1 MYLSLLSSLLLDEL
15 YERFIELPEYIL
27 NDDWLAIIVPGF
39 QFENNIGNCEG
50 FQRCVEQYV
59 LLTFI
64 DI

>member
-1 MYLSLLSSLLLDEL
+1 MYLSLLSPLLLDEL

-27 NDDWLAIIVPGF
+27 NGDWLAIIVPEF

-59 LLTFI
+59 ILTYI

>member
-27 NDDWLAIIVPGF
+27 NDDWLDIIVPGF
-39 QFENNIGNCEG
+39 QFENKIGNCEG

-59 LLTFI
+59 LLTFT

>member
-1 MYLSLLSSLLLDEL
+1 MYLSLLSPLLLDGL

-59 LLTFI
+59 LLTVI

>member
-39 QFENNIGNCEG
+39 EFLKRKEDALHFRI
-50 FQRCVEQYV
+50 V
-59 LLTFI
+59 LNSMS
-64 DI
+64 